1 MHSEYDG
8 VKYYGRN
15 DLSVGWELEKAEPI
29 IEVFSAEKK
38 VETINEIIEL
48 FNIRELL
55 GIGVKLPKWSDATYI
70 RFNEKAKSITGVVAK
85 YFAQISDD
93 NFIAVIQ
100 NVTIGYMV
108 DFWTLFDKFKVYNR
122 VSPEIFLKYL
132 KMPDTALYEILAHK
146 KIVEKYDEQ
155 LAQVLRTSDQ
165 TCRILV
171 SQFLEKND
179 KKYYLPESLTPNEY
193 ESIFQKYID
202 SESVNPNLLRLIFD
216 AQSTK
221 ACPVSDKLRLNAK
234 RKFKNYWANPGP
246 NVTYLK
252 YGLKM
257 AFTDQVETKKGTCE
271 GSVYFITYD
280 IKWLEENFD
289 YPTIMNNFTYVF
301 DMFDMRWRST
311 LVSVNSQIGA
321 LENIFVPKGVRFYQR
336 GRLFDVAMRISSMQ
350 MLMYY
355 DFLKVHDVDLEDVF
369 VWFFSDYLKEEF
381 CVDGFTLKA
390 SSATNYAE
398 RCRTLASEMD
408 GVLKQYRMYVRDG
421 YIDRELF
428 EMSSDHLV
436 IDGMQ
441 SLIKE
446 KYAYACGDAIQN
458 EIFMLFSNQPGL
470 SFTSKTKSK
479 HSTLFEL
486 LKNEIV
492 VIDDFSAWQV
502 QSINWLIERNALNKT
517 DNGRVELNHS
527 RVGIL
532 KDLYDHEVICVKY
545 LGKWTPVLFEMRD
558 AGDLRIESTLF
569 SEPEK
574 KFLNYELN
582 KAEFSDGLD
591 LRNKYAHSTYPQ
603 NEDVQKMDYI
613 ELLKV
618 MVLIITKINEEFCL
632 IED

>member
-1 MHSEYDG
+1 
-8 VKYYGRN
+8 
-15 DLSVGWELEKAEPI
+15 
-29 IEVFSAEKK
+29 
-38 VETINEIIEL
+38 
-48 FNIRELL
+48 
-55 GIGVKLPKWSDATYI
+55 
-70 RFNEKAKSITGVVAK
+70 
-85 YFAQISDD
+85 
-93 NFIAVIQ
+93 
-100 NVTIGYMV
+100 
-108 DFWTLFDKFKVYNR
+108 
-122 VSPEIFLKYL
+122 
-132 KMPDTALYEILAHK
+132 
-146 KIVEKYDEQ
+146 
-155 LAQVLRTSDQ
+155 
-165 TCRILV
+165 
-171 SQFLEKND
+171 
-179 KKYYLPESLTPNEY
+179 
-193 ESIFQKYID
+193 
-202 SESVNPNLLRLIFD
+202 
-216 AQSTK
+216 
-221 ACPVSDKLRLNAK
+221 
-234 RKFKNYWANPGP
+234 
-246 NVTYLK
+246 
-252 YGLKM
+252 
-257 AFTDQVETKKGTCE
+257 
-271 GSVYFITYD
+271 
-280 IKWLEENFD
+280 
-289 YPTIMNNFTYVF
+289 
-301 DMFDMRWRST
+301 
-311 LVSVNSQIGA
+311 
-321 LENIFVPKGVRFYQR
+321 
-336 GRLFDVAMRISSMQ
+336 
-350 MLMYY
+350 
-355 DFLKVHDVDLEDVF
+355 
-369 VWFFSDYLKEEF
+369 
-381 CVDGFTLKA
+381 
-390 SSATNYAE
+390 
-398 RCRTLASEMD
+398 MD